1 MTDLVRG
8 YRKYPL
14 TVVCHDIT
22 SLIKNCLLNLHNNTL
37 T

>member
-1 MTDLVRG
+1 MTDFVG
-8 YRKYPL
+8 GNRKYPL

-22 SLIKNCLLNLHNNTL
+22 SLIKNCLLNLHKNTL